1 MFIIFI
7 SVDWFLDVVM
17 NKESK
22 KQLSKIIEGAKK
34 DAEVLALF
42 LFGSTTRKENYKN
55 SDIDICLVLMPHSY
69 TPKELSQK
77 KLEYLKSF
85 NLDIHIFQQLPI
97 NIKKR
102 VIKEG
107 KVLHCKAEETLYE
120 ITFIVIREFADF
132 EHIYRDYLKEVAHVR

>member
-1 MFIIFI
+1 
-7 SVDWFLDVVM
+7 M
-17 NKESK
+17 NTGSK
-22 KQLSKIIEGAKK
+22 KQLSKIIEDAKK
-34 DAEVLALF
+34 DDEVLALF
-42 LFGSTTRKENYKN
+42 LFGSTTRKENHKN
-55 SDIDICLVLMPHSY
+55 SDIDICLVLMPRSF

-107 KVLHCKAEETLYE
+107 KVLHCKDEDTLYE
-120 ITFIVIREFADF
+120 VTFTVIREFSDF
-132 EHIYRDYLKEVAHVR
+132 EHIYRDYLKEVSHVR